1 MNILHNSNLAKVMSF
16 TMGGD
21 AVGQARG
28 QTGSR
33 GGRPTQHMAGQ
44 PSIESV
50 RWETLRG
57 HWVGA
62 EEACANL
69 SEVVAWDFMA
79 G

>member
-33 GGRPTQHMAGQ
+33 GGRPTQHMAWGYFAG
-44 PSIESV
+44 
-50 RWETLRG
+50 TLGRG
-57 HWVGA
+57 
-62 EEACANL
+62 
-69 SEVVAWDFMA
+69 
-79 G
+79 